1 MAARAETTARVAH
14 TVCLGRH
21 GLPTSSPSAHRPP
34 AGPTVQREGPTVRP
48 HRACSMRKP
57 DNTYI
62 DIATPR
68 ARRSTQEAK
77 LRRATP
83 APPQPQQ
90 HPLARAAAHRAGQHA
105 QAPHII
111 CDFACSTRCAHR
123 GPLERNST
131 FFIAPKLENRAETI
145 MIAKI
150 CSPLER
156 VPATP
161 KKWADTILVP
171 NHQKSIVAVP
181 AGTRQVG
188 APNKCAVPAHT
199 SRTPKHVADLEF

>member
-1 MAARAETTARVAH
+1 
-14 TVCLGRH
+14 
-21 GLPTSSPSAHRPP
+21 
-34 AGPTVQREGPTVRP
+34 
-48 HRACSMRKP
+48 MRKP

-131 FFIAPKLENRAETI
+131 FFIAQKLENRAETI
-145 MIAKI
+145 AKI
-150 CSPLER
+150 CSPLESSVVY
-156 VPATP
+156 VPSISATISNFFEC
-161 KKWADTILVP
+161 THLR
-171 NHQKSIVAVP
+171 HQ
-181 AGTRQVG
+181 
-188 APNKCAVPAHT
+188 
-199 SRTPKHVADLEF
+199 